1 MGKLLGWIVF
11 AVLAWA
17 AWKFWVISKR
27 RSEGSTNQGTATGPD
42 AASRRKASSGGAAPD
57 EPPDGVERM
66 VRCAHCDLHL
76 PASEATFASGKAYC
90 SDEHL
95 RLARTRGTDS

>member
-1 MGKLLGWIVF
+1 MGKVLGWIVF

-27 RSEGSTNQGTATGPD
+27 RSEGGQGRGADAGTPSKRSAGPTG
-42 AASRRKASSGGAAPD
+42 AGD
-57 EPPDGVERM
+57 EPADGIERM
-66 VRCAHCDLHL
+66 VSCAHCHVHL
-76 PASEATFASGKAYC
+76 PASDARFAAGKAYC

-95 RLARTRGTDS
+95 RLARARETDG

>member
-1 MGKLLGWIVF
+1 MGKVLGWIVF
-11 AVLAWA
+11 ALLAWA

-27 RSEGSTNQGTATGPD
+27 RSEGGAGQGTKDDDQP
-42 AASRRKASSGGAAPD
+42 ASRRSAEARGATD
-57 EPPDGVERM
+57 EPPEGVERM

-76 PASEATFASGKAYC
+76 PASDAKFASGKAYC

-95 RLARTRGTDS
+95 RLARRGDADH

>member
-1 MGKLLGWIVF
+1 MGKVLGWIVV
-11 AVLAWA
+11 ALLAWV

-27 RSEGSTNQGTATGPD
+27 RKEGGQGTPAEAS
-42 AASRRKASSGGAAPD
+42 AASNRQAESGAAP
-57 EPPDGVERM
+57 EERAEAVERM

-76 PASEATFASGKAYC
+76 PASDARFASGKAYC

-95 RLARTRGTDS
+95 RLARTRDTDG